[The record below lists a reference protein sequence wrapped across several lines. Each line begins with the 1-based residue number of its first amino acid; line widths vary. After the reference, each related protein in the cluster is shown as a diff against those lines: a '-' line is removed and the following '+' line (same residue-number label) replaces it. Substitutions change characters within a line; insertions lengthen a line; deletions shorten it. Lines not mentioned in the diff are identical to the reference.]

1 MNITIIVKYAKQSR
15 SDRGE
20 VIRKKALTFKRTQ
33 AGAWNW
39 QEFVAAA
46 VFHASPG
53 ERIVAIIE
61 GGYH

>member
-1 MNITIIVKYAKQSR
+1 MTTTIVIKYAKKSD
-15 SDRGE
+15 DRGE
-20 VIRKKALTFKRTQ
+20 VIRKKALEFKRTQ
-33 AGAWNW
+33 AGHWNW

-46 VFHASPG
+46 VFHMAPG